1 MLLIV
6 SAEVPTLL
14 IVRFFVTVQSIP
26 TPGKPKPGGL
36 TEMAP
41 WAQVSCVQSKIRI
54 NTVAKMKER
63 LEFFMVPS
71 FIWKKAERIEHSA

>member
-1 MLLIV
+1 
-6 SAEVPTLL
+6 
-14 IVRFFVTVQSIP
+14 
-26 TPGKPKPGGL
+26 
-36 TEMAP
+36 MAP